1 MFNLETEKEIVEL
14 LPVMQDFISRVKV
27 TSSFTRKEEN
37 EVIEIALAT
46 FFWKNFKAKV

>member
-27 TSSFTRKEEN
+27 TSSFTRRKRSY
-37 EVIEIALAT
+37 
-46 FFWKNFKAKV
+46 